1 MPVFEAFRLAL
12 QTIRA
17 QKLKSG
23 FSLLGVF
30 IGVASLIA
38 AWSIVN
44 GVNRYMTEKFA
55 QTLYGV
61 NTFQLRRRPMFAA
74 NVPDSVWRAWRRRPR
89 IKFSDAEAV
98 TAALTMPVVT
108 AWQSDDNGSVFYGGK
123 EARDIQL
130 VAASE
135 RYFEIKNLRIAI
147 GRPFTAQ
154 ENRSGVPVAVLGDA
168 VAKRLFVDRA
178 PLERTVRIGGIGYR
192 VIGVVEKQGSVLGFP
207 LDRFVVV
214 PAFAPAQSLVNPP
227 GVVDALL
234 VKARSE
240 VEMREAMEVAEGV
253 MRSRRHLRPNQ
264 DNNFV
269 LDTSEGVQRFWAG
282 ISRILVV
289 VLPGVV
295 IVSLVIGGIVIMNI
309 MLMSVAER
317 TREIGLRKSLG
328 ARRRDVL
335 RQFLAESA
343 ALATVGAAFGIV
355 AGIGLTLLINAVS
368 PLPASV
374 SPASVVLGVIMDG
387 GGQHQNLEDADPCRR
402 RPPVTIEEARRLEEL
417 PTIAFVVVDD
427 NTLADINFEGH
438 TLSAI
443 NVRGR
448 DADWPMIEGG
458 HIHPGRSF
466 SHLEDAANSHVAV
479 VNTKLAE
486 NLFGQRDAIA
496 RRIKIGG
503 VPYDVVGVYDPP
515 PRLFGDGD
523 RPEVMIPHGTFTKD
537 LPYFPGWMD
546 MFVVPQDSVSVE
558 RAIDDVTMAMREKRG
573 LRPGQKNNFDAITQ
587 DVYVQ
592 AINSFTLVARVLM
605 IVLSMV
611 GLLVGGIGV
620 VAIMMISVTERTREI
635 GVRKALGA
643 TRREILWQF
652 LVEAATLTLV
662 GGIIGMA
669 VGWLVSLVLAK
680 ATPVPSYVPI
690 GSVVLALCLAA
701 FTGLLFGILPA
712 RKAARLDPVEA
723 LRYE

>member
-168 VAKRLFVDRA
+168 VAKRLFVDRT
-178 PLERTVRIGGIGYR
+178 PLERSVRIGGVAYR

-214 PAFAPAQSLVNPP
+214 PALSPAQNLVNPP
-227 GVVDALL
+227 GVLDAFL
-234 VKARSE
+234 VKAHSD
-240 VEMREAMEVAEGV
+240 VEMREAISQAEGI
-253 MRSRRHLRPNQ
+253 MRGRRHLRPKQ

-282 ISRILVV
+282 ISA
-289 VLPGVV
+289 VLSTVIPGIVM
-295 IVSLVIGGIVIMNI
+295 VSLVIGGIVIMNI
-309 MLMSVAER
+309 MLMAVAER

-335 RQFLAESA
+335 RQFLAESTA
-343 ALATVGAAFGIV
+343 IATVGAGFGIL
-355 AGIGLTLLINAVS
+355 AGIGLTVLINKLS
-368 PLPASV
+368 PLPASI
-374 SPASVVLGVIMDG
+374 SPASVLGGAIMG
-387 GGQHQNLEDADPCRR
+387 AG
-402 RPPVTIEEARRLEEL
+402 
-417 PTIAFVVVDD
+417 
-427 NTLADINFEGH
+427 
-438 TLSAI
+438 
-443 NVRGR
+443 
-448 DADWPMIEGG
+448 
-458 HIHPGRSF
+458 
-466 SHLEDAANSHVAV
+466 
-479 VNTKLAE
+479 
-486 NLFGQRDAIA
+486 
-496 RRIKIGG
+496 IGIIF
-503 VPYDVVGVYDPP
+503 GVY
-515 PRLFGDGD
+515 
-523 RPEVMIPHGTFTKD
+523 
-537 LPYFPGWMD
+537 
-546 MFVVPQDSVSVE
+546 
-558 RAIDDVTMAMREKRG
+558 
-573 LRPGQKNNFDAITQ
+573 
-587 DVYVQ
+587 
-592 AINSFTLVARVLM
+592 
-605 IVLSMV
+605 
-611 GLLVGGIGV
+611 
-620 VAIMMISVTERTREI
+620 
-635 GVRKALGA
+635 
-643 TRREILWQF
+643 
-652 LVEAATLTLV
+652 
-662 GGIIGMA
+662 
-669 VGWLVSLVLAK
+669 
-680 ATPVPSYVPI
+680 
-690 GSVVLALCLAA
+690 
-701 FTGLLFGILPA
+701 PA
-712 RKAARLDPVEA
+712 SRAARLDPITA
-723 LRYE
+723 LRQE